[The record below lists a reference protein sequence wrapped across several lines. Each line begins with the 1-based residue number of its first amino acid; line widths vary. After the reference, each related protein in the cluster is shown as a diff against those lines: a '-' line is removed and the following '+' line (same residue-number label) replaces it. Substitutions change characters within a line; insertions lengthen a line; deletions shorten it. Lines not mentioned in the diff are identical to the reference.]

1 MSDKYLTESCGILQH
16 LIPGDVV
23 LADRGFNISDSVGMM
38 QAKLH
43 IPAFT
48 KGKISSALS
57 KWKKHV
63 PQPMFVF
70 MLNGLLE
77 LYAQNIVF

>member
-1 MSDKYLTESCGILQH
+1 MSDKYHTESCGILQH
-16 LIPGDVV
+16 LIPGDIV
-23 LADRGFNISDSVGMM
+23 LADRGFNISDSVATM

-43 IPAFT
+43 IPSLQ

-70 MLNGLLE
+70 MMSGFVLIGILRLNW
-77 LYAQNIVF
+77 

>member
-48 KGKISSALS
+48 KGKKSAQPSLS
-57 KWKKHV
+57 GRNTCHS
-63 PQPMFVF
+63 QCSY
-70 MLNGLLE
+70 LC
-77 LYAQNIVF
+77 